1 MAAIVLCLRLSP
13 ALGADA
19 MEIPG
24 TGACEVLLQ
33 GVAEVFNARHPES
46 RVAVPPS
53 IGTVGALRVVMS
65 DQAVLVRVARPL
77 TTEEKEQGLTYL
89 PFARDMV
96 IFAAG
101 SKVPIRNITTAQLVE
116 IYTGRITS
124 WQALG
129 GPNAPIRLL
138 LRQPGDSSLLVIQKH
153 LEAFR
158 NMSFHPA
165 AKLAYT
171 DTKMLDLLHKYHYGI
186 GWLTFSGLKKAQVP
200 LYPLILNGVAPTL
213 ENARSQQYSLLE
225 EYALVFKENRLDA
238 LAKSFL
244 NFLFS
249 QEGQKVME
257 QFGAIPLP
265 QE

>member
-1 MAAIVLCLRLSP
+1 MAAMFLCLRLSP
-13 ALGADA
+13 AVGADA

-33 GVAEVFNARHPES
+33 GVAEAFNARHPES
-46 RVAVPPS
+46 RVTVPPS
-53 IGTVGALRVVMS
+53 IGTVGAMRVVLS

-77 TTEEKEQGLTYL
+77 TKEEKEQGLAYR

-96 IFAAG
+96 IFAVG
-101 SKVPIRNITTAQLVE
+101 SKVPVRNITTAQLVE
-116 IYTGRITS
+116 IYSGRITS

-153 LEAFR
+153 IEAFR
-158 NMSFHPA
+158 NISFHPA

-171 DTKMLDLLHKYHYGI
+171 DNKMLDLLQKYHHGI
-186 GWLTFSGLKKAQVP
+186 GWLTFSALKKSQSP
-200 LYPLILNGVAPTL
+200 LHPLVLDGVSPTP

-238 LAKSFL
+238 LATSFL

-249 QEGQKVME
+249 PEGQKVME
-257 QFGAIPLP
+257 QFGAVPLP